1 MQSLAISFYK
11 GLIFLIGIPLFI
23 QCNND
28 KKPAQ
33 LMSEAEMTRVL
44 IEVYI
49 DEEKISRLNLARDS
63 SEKIFELAKPYIFE
77 RLGVS
82 DSVFIESYSYYA
94 EHPIELEKI
103 YSVVVDS
110 LNLREQKLIT
120 TPAKQ

>member
-1 MQSLAISFYK
+1 MQSRAISFYK
-11 GLIFLIGIPLFI
+11 GLIFLIGLTLFI
-23 QCNND
+23 QCTND

-49 DEEKISRLNLARDS
+49 DEEKISRLNLNRDS

-82 DSVFIESYSYYA
+82 DSVFIESYNYYA
-94 EHPIELEKI
+94 EHPVELEKI
-103 YSVVVDS
+103 YAVVVDS
-110 LNLREQKLIT
+110 LNLREQKLIA
-120 TPAKQ
+120 TPAKE